1 VTGGFLALALAT
13 PVVIAGIVS
22 GDDGAGGAAVA
33 VEDRAPASYRLPEHS
48 RRLDPAALDQPRAT
62 LAEMRAE
69 AEAQRLAD
77 LRAEREE
84 ARRAAEAAARKA
96 KEAAERKAAREERR
110 AERKAATQPFTF
122 RIGSFN
128 VLGSQHT
135 APGGDRQGFPPASVR
150 TPAAGALV
158 AQHGV
163 DVLGTQELQ
172 ADQLRGLQART
183 GMSAYPGFGWG
194 EAETDNSILY
204 DPGVFELVSGSQFT
218 VTFMGRPRPQP
229 IVRLRHRATGR
240 ELYVVNTHP
249 SAGEG
254 QYATE
259 RRNAQGVLVGIV
271 NDLKASG
278 LPVLVTGDMNDREAF
293 YCNVVPAAGL
303 TAPNGGSYSG
313 GCQPPP
319 APIPVDWVVG
329 SQVGWSGY
337 WRDTTPVD
345 QRTSDHFFISA
356 AARVGD

>member
-1 VTGGFLALALAT
+1 MIV
-13 PVVIAGIVS
+13 AGIVS
-22 GDDGAGGAAVA
+22 ADEGPGQPAALG
-33 VEDRAPASYRLPEHS
+33 EPAAASVRLPEHS
-48 RRLDPAALDQPRAT
+48 RRLDPVLDQPRVA

-69 AEAQRLAD
+69 AKAERIAE
-77 LRAEREE
+77 LRAKREA
-84 ARRAAEAAARKA
+84 ARRAAEAAERKA
-96 KEAAERKAAREERR
+96 RLAAERKAAREERR
-110 AERKAATQPFTF
+110 AEREASTAPFDF
-122 RIGSFN
+122 KIGSFN

-135 APGGDRQGFPPASVR
+135 APGGDRQKFPPASVR
-150 TPAAGALV
+150 TPAAANLV
-158 AQHGV
+158 AKHGV

-194 EAETDNSILY
+194 EAETDNSILW
-204 DPGVFELVSGSQFT
+204 DPGMFELVSGSRFT
-218 VTFMGRPRPQP
+218 INFMGRPRPQP
-229 IVRLRHRATGR
+229 IVRLRHLATGR

-254 QYATE
+254 QYAAE
-259 RRNAQGVLVGIV
+259 RRNGQSVLVGIV
-271 NDLKASG
+271 NDLRASG

-319 APIPVDWVVG
+319 QPLPVDWVVG
-329 SQVGWSGY
+329 SQVSWSAY

-345 QRTSDHFFISA
+345 QRISDHFFISA
-356 AARVGD
+356 AAHVG